1 MSVAAVT
8 TLGLAGVVVG
18 QTSGGQLDTAG
29 TTVLV
34 ASSTA
39 MEEQLTAETESLSEI
54 VSARAAAARD
64 AVVAAEVLDLVKA
77 QRSETTER
85 ATRDA
90 ERRELEAA
98 AVAKAAADAAAA
110 AAAKAEA
117 LASASPRELGQIL
130 AAERGWSGE
139 QWSCLDSLWQRESNW
154 SPTARNSSSGA
165 FGIPQS
171 LPGSKMA
178 SAGSDWQTNPA
189 TQISWGLTYIADRYG
204 SPCGAWGHSESHNW
218 Y

>member
-18 QTSGGQLDTAG
+18 QTSGDQLDTAG

-98 AVAKAAADAAAA
+98 AAAKAAADAAAA